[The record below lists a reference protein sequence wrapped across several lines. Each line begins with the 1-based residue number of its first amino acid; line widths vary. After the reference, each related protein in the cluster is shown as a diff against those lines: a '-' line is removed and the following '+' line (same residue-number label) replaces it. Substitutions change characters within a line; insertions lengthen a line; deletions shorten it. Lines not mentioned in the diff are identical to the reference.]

1 MSHVLLSAEAAQKY
15 LACIIVRHVL
25 ERKLTVTI
33 LPVHAFDITY
43 NTILGTSWK
52 YLLVGHFRNA
62 STDNY
67 LQSKIRAQRFFFTNN
82 KNRFYWLIVPVAYP
96 QFSGTENCMK
106 LKKNIGL
113 KGVLRAPLNPPM
125 GTPS

>member
-1 MSHVLLSAEAAQKY
+1 MLLSAQAAQKY

-25 ERKLTVTI
+25 KRKLTVTI

-67 LQSKIRAQRFFFTNN
+67 LKMNSPNLTHIPKMKIV
-82 KNRFYWLIVPVAYP
+82 KI
-96 QFSGTENCMK
+96 CH
-106 LKKNIGL
+106 
-113 KGVLRAPLNPPM
+113 
-125 GTPS
+125 